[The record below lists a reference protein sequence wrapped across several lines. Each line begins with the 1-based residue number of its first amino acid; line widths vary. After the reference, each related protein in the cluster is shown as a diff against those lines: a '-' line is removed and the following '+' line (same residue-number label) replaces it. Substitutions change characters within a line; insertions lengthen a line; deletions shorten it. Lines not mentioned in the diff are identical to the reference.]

1 MGGKSM
7 DWSTIAPLWSIKR
20 RLDWLGQRQQ
30 VLAGNI
36 ANADT
41 PGYLPRDLRP
51 LVFRDL
57 VKRETPVRLAAT
69 DSRHL
74 AGSAPRATQLA
85 DSRQSEMVEVTPAG
99 NAVDLEEQMA
109 KVNETAVSHKLTT
122 QLYRKYLGLMRMAAS
137 TRA

>member
-1 MGGKSM
+1 MTAKSM
-7 DWSTIAPLWSIKR
+7 DWSTISPLGSIKQ

-51 LVFRDL
+51 LAFRDF
-57 VKRETPVRLAAT
+57 VKREALVRLAAT

-74 AGSAPRATQLA
+74 AGSASRSTQFA
-85 DSRQSEMVEVTPAG
+85 DSLQSEMVEVAPAG

-137 TRA
+137 ARA

>member
-1 MGGKSM
+1 M
-7 DWSTIAPLWSIKR
+7 DWSTVSPIGPIKQ
-20 RLDWLGQRQQ
+20 RLEWLAQRQQ

-41 PGYLPRDLRP
+41 PGYVPRDLRP
-51 LVFRDL
+51 LAFADVVR
-57 VKRETPVRLAAT
+57 RETQVRLAAT
-69 DSRHL
+69 DARHL
-74 AGSAPRATQLA
+74 AGAPQNH
-85 DSRQSEMVEVTPAG
+85 RQFAIGEQRETAEVTPAG

-137 TRA
+137 VRG

>member
-1 MGGKSM
+1 M
-7 DWSTIAPLWSIKR
+7 DWSTIAPLGSIKQ

-30 VLAGNI
+30 VLASNI

-51 LVFRDL
+51 LGFRDL
-57 VKRETPVRLAAT
+57 VRREAPVRLAAT

-74 AGSAPRATQLA
+74 AGSGPRPTQFA
-85 DSRQSEMVEVTPAG
+85 DRPEREMVEVAPAG

-137 TRA
+137 ARG